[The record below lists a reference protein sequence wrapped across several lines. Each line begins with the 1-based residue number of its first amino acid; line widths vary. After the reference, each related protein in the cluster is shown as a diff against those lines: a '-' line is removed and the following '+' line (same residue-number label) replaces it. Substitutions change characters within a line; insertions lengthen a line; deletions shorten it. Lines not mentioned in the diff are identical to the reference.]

1 MSDKKTPDKEEIE
14 KHKEL
19 FFQLSDLVQ
28 KQRKVILI
36 AEETLKE
43 QQNSL
48 ADLIFKASA
57 NSSIN
62 IMFFSALI
70 RISPPLVEL
79 FSDII
84 TQILDNLKRPQQDQS
99 KNYVPNIYLA
109 GQLES
114 ILKAIQ
120 DPLEHPHLKI
130 VED

>member
-1 MSDKKTPDKEEIE
+1 MEDFE
-14 KHKEL
+14 KQREL
-19 FFQLSDLVQ
+19 LFQLSDLVQ
-28 KQRKVILI
+28 KQQKTILV
-36 AEETLKE
+36 AEETLKD
-43 QQNSL
+43 QQNSIAEL
-48 ADLIFKASA
+48 AFKASA

-70 RISPPLVEL
+70 RANPTLVEL

-84 TQILDNLKRPQQDQS
+84 TQTLDNLKRPQQDQS
-99 KNYVPNIYLA
+99 KNYVPNIFMA